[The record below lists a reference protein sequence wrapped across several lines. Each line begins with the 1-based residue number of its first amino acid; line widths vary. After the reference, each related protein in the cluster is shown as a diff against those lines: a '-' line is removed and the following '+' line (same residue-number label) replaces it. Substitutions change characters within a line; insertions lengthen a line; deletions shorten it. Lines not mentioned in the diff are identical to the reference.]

1 MGEPARNQSPG
12 FHTGRQRV
20 LAAASVSWDAGV
32 TNVEGLSMSQMN
44 DLKREIQEPKNRSLS
59 WRAKLFIVLI
69 GAPMVFL
76 FAFYGG
82 LELAMPLTITI
93 YALGFVVYLKWK
105 LRQYAWFWIT
115 MTVIAALHVP
125 LILFVPWTTKW
136 VPGWAVAGFA
146 TVDFVLILWI
156 LLVVEKFMGEPKA
169 AER

>member
-1 MGEPARNQSPG
+1 
-12 FHTGRQRV
+12 
-20 LAAASVSWDAGV
+20 
-32 TNVEGLSMSQMN
+32 MSQIN
-44 DLKREIQEPKNRSLS
+44 ELKREIQELKNRRLS

-76 FAFYGG
+76 FALYGG

-93 YALGFVVYLKWK
+93 SALGFVVYLKWK
-105 LRQYAWFWIT
+105 LRQHAWFWIT

-146 TVDFVLILWI
+146 TVDFVLILWV
-156 LLVVEKFMGEPKA
+156 LLVVEKFMGERKI
-169 AER
+169 AESGDRSI

>member
-1 MGEPARNQSPG
+1 
-12 FHTGRQRV
+12 
-20 LAAASVSWDAGV
+20 
-32 TNVEGLSMSQMN
+32 MSQIN
-44 DLKREIQEPKNRSLS
+44 ELKREIQELKNRRLS

-76 FAFYGG
+76 FALYGG

-93 YALGFVVYLKWK
+93 SALCFVVYLKWK
-105 LRQYAWFWIT
+105 LRHHAWFWIT

-146 TVDFVLILWI
+146 TVDFCLILWI
-156 LLVVEKFMGEPKA
+156 LLVVERLMGGPETSEA
-169 AER
+169 